1 MYVRDM
7 RGYVV
12 RAAHQTG
19 RIDQDAKSIVEANVQ
34 LSVFAPEYG
43 MGVVQSIGDAGPTPA
58 SGCS

>member
-1 MYVRDM
+1 M

-43 MGVVQSIGDAGPTPA
+43 MGVVQSIGGAGPTPA